1 VLAIPSELLVRVTQ
15 AADNVTMR
23 NALLVMLWAWAMPAL
38 ARFEDLYGDEEA
50 SYAGKFDAQ
59 EQMLIYA
66 ALVLVVWW
74 WSLEGSRLRWP
85 IGLALLS
92 APVWYFVLPEV
103 LILLTFSPLL
113 YYWARSWFTKKK

>member
-23 NALLVMLWAWAMPAL
+23 NALLVMLWTWAMPVW

-50 SYAGKFDAQ
+50 SYAGKFDSAT
-59 EQMLIYA
+59 QMLIYS
-66 ALVLVVWW
+66 ALVLAVWW

-85 IGLALLS
+85 VGLALLS

-103 LILLTFSPLL
+103 LVLLTFSPLL
-113 YYWARSWFTKKK
+113 YYWVRSWFVKKK